1 MAVICWFS
9 ELSVKMDKSINR
21 VDRSVGVLKGSDS
34 APDNAFVRA
43 RPEVLL
49 GFIWEL
55 TKEVYSLRG
64 NFDAEQRLQRN
75 ITNLIRQ

>member
-1 MAVICWFS
+1 
-9 ELSVKMDKSINR
+9 MDNSINR

-34 APDNAFVRA
+34 AADNAFVSG

-75 ITNLIRQ
+75 VTNLIRQ